1 MPYLYTS
8 EDLICVDDSD
18 SKFYNQIIKA
28 KGNEKSFEYM
38 KRKDYQYEL
47 GIVVEHNKKAV
58 YKRGSCIFM
67 HVKKSKNAP
76 TAGCTAMSLKELQS
90 ITNWLDIK
98 KNPILI
104 QIPKSSSTEILE
116 LYPQLKGSEL
126 LD

>member
-1 MPYLYTS
+1 
-8 EDLICVDDSD
+8 
-18 SKFYNQIIKA
+18 
-28 KGNEKSFEYM
+28 M

-104 QIPKSSSTEILE
+104 QIPKSSSTEILK

-126 LD
+126 LN